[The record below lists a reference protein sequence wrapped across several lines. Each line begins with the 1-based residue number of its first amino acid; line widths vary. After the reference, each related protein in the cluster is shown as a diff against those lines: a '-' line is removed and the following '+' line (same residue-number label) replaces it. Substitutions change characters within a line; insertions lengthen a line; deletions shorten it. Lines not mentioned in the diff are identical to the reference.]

1 MEIRNNI
8 VFRLGF
14 VYFLAVLLGI
24 AILGKLF
31 LVQTVDTGKWEEI
44 IRNLENNE
52 SVIPARRGNIC
63 AEDGSILATSVPYYQ
78 LRMDL
83 SALRVR
89 KVFEKYSGKFSSEV
103 SDFFNVSERYFKVR
117 LLKAYKNKSKWF
129 LLDSKKLDYR
139 QLNEFK
145 KLEMMNRSYFGS
157 GLIVVGESERIM
169 PYGDMAS
176 RTIGSLSK
184 GLYGGNHGKIGYV
197 GIEGMMESYLV
208 GEKGKS
214 IKKNFSG
221 RWVNVPV
228 KEPQDGKKVITT
240 LNVVLQNYTENA
252 LMEQMEKST
261 AEWGTAIL
269 MQVNTGEIKAIA
281 NLGRTTDG
289 TYSEIYNYAL
299 GHAGCGE
306 PGSTFKLPSL
316 MAALEEGLVDTSDVF
331 DTGIGK
337 WEYKDRTIYDSDY
350 SSGGHGEISVKKILE
365 YSSNIGVAK
374 IITSCYETHPK
385 DFIDRLCNFGFNKP
399 LNIGFAGE
407 AKPYFKYPGDKDWW
421 GTSLAW
427 ISYGY
432 EIKITPLHTLTFYNA
447 LANNGIMVKPKFIRE
462 VSENGTLVKSFDKEV
477 LNPSICSEST
487 LNKARA
493 MLEGVCTEG
502 TGRFLTNPY
511 FPIAGKTG
519 TAQIAYQNKGY
530 TSGGQKKYQASFVG
544 YFPADDPKYS
554 AIVVIVGPHGSYYGG
569 SVAGPVVKKIIGKTY
584 ATMLKYREK
593 SKDPVPVIP
602 DIAKGFSD
610 EVCYTAQKIGLDI
623 RTDGINLPLLK
634 VENDKNRKKTD
645 GCSIITGE
653 VPDVKGM
660 GLSDAIYLLEKIG
673 LKVKIIGVGKVIS
686 QSMMA
691 GNKFVTGET
700 IWLELG

>member
-8 VFRLGF
+8 IFRLGF

-31 LVQTVDTGKWEEI
+31 LVQTVDTGKWEKI
-44 IRNLENNE
+44 IKNLENNE

-63 AEDGSILATSVPYYQ
+63 ADDGSILATSVPYYQ

-83 SALRVR
+83 SAPRVR
-89 KVFEKYSGKFSSEV
+89 KVFEKYSGQFSSEV
-103 SDFFNVSERYFKVR
+103 SAFFHVSERYFKIR
-117 LLKAYKNKSKWF
+117 LLKAYKNHSRWF

-139 QLNEFK
+139 ELNKFK
-145 KLEMMNRSYFGS
+145 KLKMMNRLFFGS

-176 RTIGSLSK
+176 RTIGSLNK
-184 GLYGGNHGKIGYV
+184 GIYGGNHGKIGYG

-208 GEKGKS
+208 GKNGKS
-214 IKKNFSG
+214 IKKNLSG
-221 RWVNVPV
+221 RWVDVPV
-228 KEPQDGKKVITT
+228 KEPEEGKKVVTT
-240 LNVVLQNYTENA
+240 INVVLQNFTENA
-252 LMEQMEKST
+252 LMEQMKKSR

-269 MQVNTGEIKAIA
+269 MKVNTGEIKAIA
-281 NLGRTTDG
+281 NLGRTKEG
-289 TYSEIYNYAL
+289 TYSEIYNYSL

-337 WEYKDRTIYDSDY
+337 WKYKDRTIYDSDY
-350 SSGGHGEISVKKILE
+350 GRGGHGAISVKKILE
-365 YSSNIGVAK
+365 YSSNIGTAK
-374 IITSCYETHPK
+374 VITSCYENHPK
-385 DFIDRLCNFGFNKP
+385 DFIDRLCNFGFNKS

-407 AKPYFKYPGDKDWW
+407 ATPYIKYPGDNDWW

-447 LANNGIMVKPKFIRE
+447 VANDGVMVKPKFISEIR
-462 VSENGTLVKSFDKEV
+462 ENGTLVKSFETEV
-477 LNPSICSEST
+477 LNPSICSKST
-487 LNKARA
+487 IKKAKA
-493 MLEGVCTEG
+493 MLEGVCKEG

-530 TSGGQKKYQASFVG
+530 TNGGHKNYQASFVG
-544 YFPADDPKYS
+544 YFPADNPKYS
-554 AIVVIVGPHGSYYGG
+554 AIVVIVGPKGSYYGS
-569 SVAGPVVKKIIGKTY
+569 SVAGPVFEKIVGKTY

-593 SKDPVPVIP
+593 SKVPVSVIP
-602 DIAKGFSD
+602 DIAKGFKTEICSTAK
-610 EVCYTAQKIGLDI
+610 EV
-623 RTDGINLPLLK
+623 GINIKADKTSQPLLK
-634 VENDKNRKKTD
+634 VENNKNQLKII
-645 GCSIITGE
+645 GSSVITGR
-653 VPDVKGM
+653 VPDVIGM
-660 GLSDAIYLLEKIG
+660 GLSDVFYLLEKEG
-673 LKVKIIGVGKVIS
+673 LKVKINGVGKVIY
-686 QSMMA
+686 QSLPA
-691 GNKFVTGET
+691 GTKIVKGAT
-700 IWLELG
+700 IKLELG

>member
-1 MEIRNNI
+1 MEIRNKI

-31 LVQTVDTGKWEEI
+31 LVQTVDTGKWEKI
-44 IRNLENNE
+44 IKNLENNE

-63 AEDGSILATSVPYYQ
+63 ADDGSILATSVPYYQ

-103 SDFFNVSERYFKVR
+103 SAFFNVSERYFKAR
-117 LLKAYKNKSKWF
+117 LLKAYKNESKWF

-145 KLEMMNRSYFGS
+145 KLGMMSRSYFGS

-169 PYGDMAS
+169 PHGDMAS
-176 RTIGSLSK
+176 RTIGSLNK
-184 GLYGGNHGKIGYV
+184 GIYGGNHGKIGYG
-197 GIEGMMESYLV
+197 GIEGMMENFLV

-214 IKKNFSG
+214 IKKNCSG

-240 LNVVLQNYTENA
+240 LNVVLQNFTENA

-281 NLGRTTDG
+281 NLGRTKEG
-289 TYSEIYNYAL
+289 TYSEIYNYSL

-337 WEYKDRTIYDSDY
+337 WNYKDRTIYDSDY
-350 SSGGHGEISVKKILE
+350 GHGGHGKISVKKILE
-365 YSSNIGVAK
+365 YSSNIGTAK
-374 IITSCYETHPK
+374 VITSCYENHQK
-385 DFIDRLCNFGFNKP
+385 DFIDRLCNFGFNKS

-407 AKPYFKYPGDKDWW
+407 ARPYVKYPGDKDWW

-447 LANNGIMVKPKFIRE
+447 VANNGIMVKPKFIRE
-462 VSENGTLVKSFDKEV
+462 VRENGTLVKSFDTEV
-477 LNPSICSEST
+477 LNYSICSEST
-487 LNKARA
+487 LNKAKA

-530 TSGGQKKYQASFVG
+530 TSGGHKNYQASFVG
-544 YFPADDPKYS
+544 YFPADNPKYS
-554 AIVVIVGPHGSYYGG
+554 AIVVIVGPHGTYYGS
-569 SVAGPVVKKIIGKTY
+569 SVAGPVFKKIVGKTY
-584 ATMLKYREK
+584 ATMLQYREK
-593 SKDPVPVIP
+593 SKNQVSIIP
-602 DIAKGFSD
+602 DVAKGFSN
-610 EVCYTAQKIGLDI
+610 EVRLTSQKIGLKI
-623 RTDGINLPLLK
+623 KTDGIRQPLLK
-634 VENDKNRKKTD
+634 VENDNNREKVY
-645 GCSIITGE
+645 GCSIVTGK

-660 GLSDAIYLLEKIG
+660 GLSDAIYLLEKEG
-673 LKVKIIGVGKVIS
+673 LKVKIIGIGKVVR
-686 QSMMA
+686 QSLMA
-691 GNKFVTGET
+691 GNKIIKGET
-700 IWLELG
+700 IRLELG

>member
-1 MEIRNNI
+1 MEIRNKI

-24 AILGKLF
+24 VILGKLF
-31 LVQTVDTGKWEEI
+31 LVQTVDTGKWKTI
-44 IRNLENNE
+44 IKNLEDNE
-52 SVIPARRGNIC
+52 SVIPARRGSIC
-63 AEDGSILATSVPYYQ
+63 ADDGSILATSVPYYQ

-83 SALRVR
+83 SAPRVK
-89 KVFEKYSGKFSSEV
+89 KVFETYSEKFSSEV
-103 SDFFNVSERYFKVR
+103 SAFFNISERDFKVR
-117 LLKAYKNKSKWF
+117 LLKAYKNQSRWF

-139 QLNEFK
+139 ELNKFK
-145 KLEMMNRSYFGS
+145 KLDIMSRLYFGS

-176 RTIGSLSK
+176 RTIGSLNK
-184 GLYGGNHGKIGYV
+184 GIYGGNHGKIGYG

-214 IKKNFSG
+214 IKKNLSG

-228 KEPQDGKKVITT
+228 KEPEEGKKVITT
-240 LNVVLQNYTENA
+240 INVVLQNYIENA
-252 LMEQMEKST
+252 LMEQMKKSS

-269 MQVNTGEIKAIA
+269 MKVNTGEIKAIA
-281 NLGRTTDG
+281 NLGCTKEG
-289 TYSEIYNYAL
+289 TYSEIYNYSL

-316 MAALEEGLVDTSDVF
+316 MAAIEEGLVDTSDIF

-337 WEYKDRTIYDSDY
+337 WDYKDQTIYDSDY
-350 SSGGHGEISVKKILE
+350 GHGGHGAISVKKILE
-365 YSSNIGVAK
+365 YSSNIGAAK
-374 IITSCYETHPK
+374 VITSCYENHPK
-385 DFIDRLCNFGFNKP
+385 DFIDRLCNFGFNKS

-407 AKPYFKYPGDKDWW
+407 AVPYVKYPGDKDWW

-427 ISYGY
+427 ISFGY

-447 LANNGIMVKPKFIRE
+447 VANNGVMVKPRFISE
-462 VSENGTLVKSFDKEV
+462 VRENGTLVKSFDTEV
-477 LNPSICSEST
+477 INSSICSEST
-487 LNKARA
+487 INKAKA

-530 TSGGQKKYQASFVG
+530 TSGGHKKYQASFVG
-544 YFPADDPKYS
+544 YFPADNPKYS
-554 AIVVIVGPHGSYYGG
+554 AIVVIVGPQGSYYGA
-569 SVAGPVVKKIIGKTY
+569 SVAGPVFKKIIGKTY
-584 ATMLKYREK
+584 ATMLQYRET
-593 SKDPVPVIP
+593 SKDSVSVIP
-602 DIAKGFSD
+602 DIAKGFRS
-610 EVCYTAQKIGLDI
+610 EVRLTAQKIGLNI
-623 RTDGINLPLLK
+623 KTDGIGQPLLK
-634 VENDKNRKKTD
+634 VENDQNRVKTI
-645 GCSIITGE
+645 GCSIVTGE

-660 GLSDAIYLLEKIG
+660 GLSDAVYLLEKEG
-673 LKVKIIGVGKVIS
+673 LKVNIIGVGKVIN
-686 QSMMA
+686 QSVPA
-691 GNKFVTGET
+691 GNKIIKGET
-700 IWLELG
+700 IRLELG